1 MSMLHTGAQIY
12 RTPSHPAGGRFFLL
26 ASRMPTAH
34 AFLLAF
40 CIGIITFSYAAGDT
54 DPCSKGNWS
63 DWYGNKQDCSNK
75 GLLDQAYACPG
86 LEFITDMQIKLNSD
100 RTVLVGEN
108 RTIHQ
113 PVVASVAARCS
124 DGTTLPTFKELDP
137 VLLNST
143 INHPKEGFTSLH
155 VDYGDYVDAL
165 LGVGFPKKGLQSST
179 YSCPQSYKLVGF
191 QTQAEKASHTGSLR
205 AVRFLCKN
213 VTVYVEPPCGPWLQC
228 RPAPIIALVGV
239 VLGAAATAIFAV
251 SAIFIKYHLD
261 KRLER
266 FRGQLQ
272 GAGRMKDSSI
282 ASVDVERGEAA
293 GCGSADADQGTVQN
307 AK

>member
-1 MSMLHTGAQIY
+1 
-12 RTPSHPAGGRFFLL
+12 
-26 ASRMPTAH
+26 MPTAH

-100 RTVLVGEN
+100 RTVLV
-108 RTIHQ
+108 
-113 PVVASVAARCS
+113 AS
-124 DGTTLPTFKELDP
+124 
-137 VLLNST
+137 
-143 INHPKEGFTSLH
+143 
-155 VDYGDYVDAL
+155 
-165 LGVGFPKKGLQSST
+165 
-179 YSCPQSYKLVGF
+179 
-191 QTQAEKASHTGSLR
+191 
-205 AVRFLCKN
+205 
-213 VTVYVEPPCGPWLQC
+213 
-228 RPAPIIALVGV
+228 
-239 VLGAAATAIFAV
+239 AIFAV

-261 KRLER
+261 KRFER

-272 GAGRMKDSSI
+272 GAGRMKDSSA
-282 ASVDVERGEAA
+282 ASADVERGEAA
-293 GCGSADADQGTVQN
+293 GCSSADADQGVVQD